1 VGGSRRGHW
10 QDCIL
15 TGLGRYLHSGF
26 PRQTVDGKAKVPRKI
41 PAIWELGQ
49 VRSLLV
55 SRAEIWLTFG
65 SASRG
70 LSLHISKFAL
80 GLRVRL
86 LLPLAGEPLPHG
98 RVYGP
103 LLPTPLRFRR
113 SVSPFRFLSAPN
125 RLLSS
130 EIRQRKSVAKPG
142 SGLLL
147 AAPSV
152 SMARTEAASVL
163 AASFGMPAHRIRKP
177 RLAFSLIS
185 KVQAFRI

>member
-1 VGGSRRGHW
+1 MGFGWRSR
-10 QDCIL
+10 
-15 TGLGRYLHSGF
+15 
-26 PRQTVDGKAKVPRKI
+26 K
-41 PAIWELGQ
+41 

-98 RVYGP
+98 RVYGQ

-113 SVSPFRFLSAPN
+113 SVSPFRFLQRRIDFSLRRFVSGSPWRSRFRACSWRHHRSRWRGRRRRAFLRLPSACPHTAFESPT
-125 RLLSS
+125 RFFIDFQSS
-130 EIRQRKSVAKPG
+130 SFSDLTRERVKDGRHFTVVECI
-142 SGLLL
+142 LL
-147 AAPSV
+147 A
-152 SMARTEAASVL
+152 
-163 AASFGMPAHRIRKP
+163 G
-177 RLAFSLIS
+177 
-185 KVQAFRI
+185 